1 MNVTIGNTVLN
12 YKTNKDKYIIT
23 YIGES
28 YNVDLDAYLELVFN
42 SIFPYY
48 TSNKLAYANVCGA
61 NAEFICNNLIM
72 VGLTPGKII
81 ISSRNWVEKNDEILE
96 IIASVYGPIGIT
108 IGASYHALAYLE
120 VIIEETKYYIAI
132 ETTSCIPYKLQF
144 YVGSNEY
151 EFETIIHTRYQCN
164 DFTISFD
171 CKKVGLVLHLDI
183 KAEKNEKQKIKNKD
197 KQPEEEKNLQTEEE
211 KNVQRCKILSYSK
224 LYIYKK

>member
-28 YNVDLDAYLELVFN
+28 YNVDLDTYLELVFN

-48 TSNKLAYANVCGA
+48 SSNKLAYANVCGA

-108 IGASYHALAYLE
+108 IGATYHALAYLE

-171 CKKVGLVLHLDI
+171 CKKSWTSIAFGY
-183 KAEKNEKQKIKNKD
+183 KGGKKRKTKNK
-197 KQPEEEKNLQTEEE
+197 KQRQTT
-211 KNVQRCKILSYSK
+211 RRR
-224 LYIYKK
+224 KKSSNRRRKKCAKV